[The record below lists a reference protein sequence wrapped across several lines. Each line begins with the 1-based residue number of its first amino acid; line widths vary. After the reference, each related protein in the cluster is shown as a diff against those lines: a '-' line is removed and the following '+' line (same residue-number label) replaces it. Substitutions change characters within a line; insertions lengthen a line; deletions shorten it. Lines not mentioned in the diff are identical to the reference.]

1 MSTTTTDSQKPTV
14 LIVDDE
20 PSARAT
26 LEALLSPMG
35 LNLPTASNG
44 REALQQVMKYA
55 PDLILLDVMMPEMDG
70 FEVCRK
76 LRKAPKTAGIPVV
89 MVTALQDR
97 ESRLLGIDAGADD
110 FLTKPI
116 DRLEL
121 RTRVRTT
128 LRINRYRRELE
139 QREQLVQTMEGSL
152 SVMQDLLS
160 LSDSTAF
167 GQSQRLKEMSEV
179 LGRALGYTPL
189 WELTMAASLCQ
200 LGRVVVPTEIREKS
214 DRGER
219 LNPTDT
225 RMLTRVPKTGARLL
239 GHVPAFKGV
248 AEIVHWQDKRF
259 DGTGFPFDPIA
270 GKDIPLGARILHVLR
285 GILAKETGGLTRSAA
300 ISACTAL
307 SGHYDPDILAT
318 AQDVFSDVNSVDELV
333 TLMELKAG
341 MITRSPILETNGR
354 LLIGPGIEMTEALI
368 RRLVHIHDSR
378 GLQEPFHVQQI
389 EDLS

>member
-1 MSTTTTDSQKPTV
+1 MTSLNTAPSKPTV

-20 PSARAT
+20 PSARVT

-44 REALQQVMKYA
+44 KEALQKVVESK

-70 FEVCRK
+70 FEVCRR
-76 LRKAPKTAGIPVV
+76 LRKNPKTSGIPIV

-97 ESRLLGIDAGADD
+97 ESRLLGIEAGADD

-121 RTRVRTT
+121 RARVRTT
-128 LRINRYRRELE
+128 LRLNRYRQQLE

-160 LSDSTAF
+160 LSDSSAF
-167 GQSQRLKEMSEV
+167 GQSQRLKEMSEKI
-179 LGRALGYTPL
+179 GRALGYTPL
-189 WELTMAASLCQ
+189 WELTVAASLCQ
-200 LGRVVVPTEIREKS
+200 LGRIIVPNDVREKS
-214 DRGER
+214 ERGER
-219 LNPTDT
+219 LNSTDT
-225 RMLTRVPKTGARLL
+225 RMLTRVPQTGARLL
-239 GHVPAFKGV
+239 GHVPVFKGV

-259 DGTGFPFDPIA
+259 NGTGFPFDPVS

-285 GILAKETGGLTRSAA
+285 GILAKEAGGLTRSAA

-307 SGHYDPDILAT
+307 TGHYDPDILAT
-318 AQDVFSDVNSVDELV
+318 AQEVFTDVESVDELV
-333 TLMELKAG
+333 KLTELKAG
-341 MITRSPILETNGR
+341 MITRSPILEINGR
-354 LLIGPGIEMTEALI
+354 LLVGPGIEMTEALI
-368 RRLVHIHDSR
+368 RRLIHIHDSR

-389 EDLS
+389 EDKS